1 MAVKLLISD
10 FDGTLVDT
18 FEANFMAYRDAFESV
33 GQQLSRE
40 RYRECFG
47 YRFDRF
53 MDAMN
58 ITDLATRQAIRQVK
72 GDCYHSYFDYL
83 IVNHDLLN
91 FIRAFHRS
99 GGKTAIA
106 STARRRNLINAL
118 SHIQAI
124 DDFDLILAGEDVT
137 CGKPDPEIYLTILNR
152 MATEPTDAIVFEDS
166 EVGFSAAEA
175 AGIKHITINNYF
187 FGNGN

>member
-1 MAVKLLISD
+1 MAVRLIISD

-18 FEANFMAYRDAFESV
+18 FEANFRAYREAFGSV
-33 GQQLSRE
+33 GHELSRE

-53 MDAMN
+53 MDAMG
-58 ITDLATRQAIRQVK
+58 IDDPDTRQAIRLAK
-72 GDCYHSYFDYL
+72 GDCYPRYFDHL
-83 IVNHDLLN
+83 RVNRDLLG

-99 GGKTAIA
+99 GGMTAIA
-106 STARRRNLINAL
+106 STARRRNLVNAL
-118 SHIQAI
+118 SHIKAI

-137 CGKPDPEIYLTILNR
+137 CGKPDPEIYLSVIDRLGV
-152 MATEPTDAIVFEDS
+152 APADAIIFEDS
-166 EVGFSAAEA
+166 EVGFKAAMA
-175 AGIKHITINNYF
+175 AGINHITINNDF